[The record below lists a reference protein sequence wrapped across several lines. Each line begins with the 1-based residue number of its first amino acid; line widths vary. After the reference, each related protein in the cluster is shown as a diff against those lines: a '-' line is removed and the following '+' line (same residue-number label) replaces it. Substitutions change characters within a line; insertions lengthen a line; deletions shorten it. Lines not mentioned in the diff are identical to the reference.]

1 MSVHLKT
8 LEDYV
13 SIACQLHCTSLTNR
27 EACLRMLTD
36 LDNTVIGMAMW
47 IEQRK
52 KELRQT
58 KRRSFAKD
66 GAPLDEGVACQ
77 AGRSFESR

>member
-1 MSVHLKT
+1 
-8 LEDYV
+8 
-13 SIACQLHCTSLTNR
+13 
-27 EACLRMLTD
+27 MLTD

-47 IEQRK
+47 VEQCK

-58 KRRSFAKD
+58 KRGSFAKD
-66 GAPLDEGVACQ
+66 GVPLDGAVACQ